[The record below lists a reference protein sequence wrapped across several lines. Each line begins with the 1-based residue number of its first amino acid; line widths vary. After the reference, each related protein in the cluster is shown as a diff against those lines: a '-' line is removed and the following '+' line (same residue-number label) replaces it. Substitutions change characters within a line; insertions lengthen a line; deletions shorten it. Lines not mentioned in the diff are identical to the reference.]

1 MAETVLKQFE
11 LQGKTALITG
21 AAGSIC
27 GTMAE
32 KLASIGVKV
41 LLLDINREKAGKIVS
56 AIRQS
61 GGTAE
66 FYLCSVLDENKLKE
80 INKVIIRDYGVPD
93 FLVNGAG
100 GNHPDGST
108 SQKFF
113 SLSEKGSDNNA
124 DFFDME
130 ISGFKNVFNLNFYG
144 TFIPARIFGKDMA
157 LRGKGSIVNI
167 SSMSGIVPLSKV
179 VAYSAAKSAIINF
192 TKWMAVYLSK
202 SGVRVNTI
210 APGFIMTEQSKF
222 LQFDQETG
230 EINERGKDIIT
241 HTPLGRFGEPEELAG
256 TLVWL
261 LSQASN
267 FVTGGVF
274 PVDGGFS
281 SYTI

>member
-1 MAETVLKQFE
+1 MAETFYKQFE

-32 KLASIGVKV
+32 KLASSGVKV
-41 LLLDINREKAGKIVS
+41 LLLDINREKAEKRVS
-56 AIRQS
+56 VIRQS

-66 FYLCSVLDENKLKE
+66 FYLCSVLDENKLEE
-80 INKVIIRDYGVPD
+80 IKKVIIRDHGVPD
-93 FLVNGAG
+93 FLINGAG

-108 SQKFF
+108 SQKFY
-113 SLSEKGSDNNA
+113 SLSEKGTDNNT

-144 TFIPARIFGKDMA
+144 TFIPTKIFGKEMA

-179 VAYSAAKSAIINF
+179 VAYSAAKSAVINF

-230 EINERGKDIIT
+230 EINERGKDIIA
-241 HTPLGRFGEPEELAG
+241 HTPIGRFGEPEELTG
-256 TLVWL
+256 TLIWL